1 MMREI
6 HAFCEKCVID
16 IHWLF
21 CVLIGWHHGCF
32 IGLVLFHRVAAFGL
46 HCACAPCGNLL
57 ASMHRVCF
65 GFTRLWRVL
74 PVCCSCGVCH
84 RRTGALCLWR
94 VCPKMSENT
103 VSTVSTVATPVKF
116 SGRYAGVSTDVYVF
130 LTHHCGISETVAVK
144 VANDAASSIGRVMV
158 GVSSEVSFGRMS
170 KDTLATIKE
179 TASRKGVSVNEFP
192 LQCAYLAEKV
202 RKFSFDNKVKI
213 GAVGLPE
220 NLAVYLGDLAK

>member
-1 MMREI
+1 M
-6 HAFCEKCVID
+6 
-16 IHWLF
+16 
-21 CVLIGWHHGCF
+21 
-32 IGLVLFHRVAAFGL
+32 AAFGP
-46 HCACAPCGNLL
+46 HCALCALRQPTGIHAPCVFRIHAPEACVACVL
-57 ASMHRVCF
+57 F
-65 GFTRLWRVL
+65 LWRV
-74 PVCCSCGVCH
+74 SQAH
-84 RRTGALCLWR
+84 RRTVPVAC
-94 VCPKMSENT
+94 VSKMSENT

>member
-1 MMREI
+1 VF
-6 HAFCEKCVID
+6 ASLAL
-16 IHWLF
+16 LF
-21 CVLIGWHHGCF
+21 LSVWTPLACI
-32 IGLVLFHRVAAFGL
+32 AP
-46 HCACAPCGNLL
+46 CALCGNLS

-65 GFTRLWRVL
+65 GFTRLWRV
-74 PVCCSCGVCH
+74 CSVRVFCGVCH
-84 RRTGALCLWR
+84 RRTGPLCCG
-94 VCPKMSENT
+94 VCVLIMSENT
-103 VSTVSTVATPVKF
+103 VSTVSTVAPVRF

-130 LTHHCGISETVAVK
+130 LTHHCGISEAVAVK

-220 NLAVYLGDLAK
+220 NLAIYLADLAK

>member
-1 MMREI
+1 MREN
-6 HAFCEKCVID
+6 HAFCEKCVIV
-16 IHWLF
+16 IHWVF
-21 CVLIGWHHGCF
+21 GVLACWHRVCF
-32 IGLVLFHRVAAFGL
+32 IGLVLSQRVAAFGP
-46 HCACAPCGNLL
+46 HCALCALRQPIGIHASCVFWIHAPL
-57 ASMHRVCF
+57 AC
-65 GFTRLWRVL
+65 VL
-74 PVCCSCGVCH
+74 CVFSVACVTGAQGRFACGVC
-84 RRTGALCLWR
+84 
-94 VCPKMSENT
+94 VQIMSENT

-130 LTHHCGISETVAVK
+130 LTHHCGISETVAIK

-220 NLAVYLGDLAK
+220 NLAVYLADLAK

>member
-1 MMREI
+1 MMREN
-6 HAFCEKCVID
+6 HAVCEKCVIV
-16 IHWLF
+16 IYWLF
-21 CVLIGWHHGCF
+21 GVLCPWHRVCF
-32 IGLVLFHRVAAFGL
+32 IGLVLCQRVAAFGPNS
-46 HCACAPCGNLL
+46 ACAPFGHLL
-57 ASMHRVCF
+57 ASTHRVCF
-65 GFTRLWRVL
+65 GFTRLWRVC
-74 PVCCSCGVCH
+74 PVCFCCGVCH
-84 RRTGALCLWR
+84 RHTGPLCLWR

-103 VSTVSTVATPVKF
+103 VSTVSTVAAPVKF

-130 LTHHCGISETVAVK
+130 LTHHCGISETVAIK

-220 NLAVYLGDLAK
+220 NLAVYLADLAK

>member
-1 MMREI
+1 
-6 HAFCEKCVID
+6 
-16 IHWLF
+16 
-21 CVLIGWHHGCF
+21 
-32 IGLVLFHRVAAFGL
+32 
-46 HCACAPCGNLL
+46 
-57 ASMHRVCF
+57 
-65 GFTRLWRVL
+65 
-74 PVCCSCGVCH
+74 
-84 RRTGALCLWR
+84 
-94 VCPKMSENT
+94 MSENT
-103 VSTVSTVATPVKF
+103 VSTVSTVAPVRF

-130 LTHHCGISETVAVK
+130 LTHHCGISEAVAVK

-220 NLAVYLGDLAK
+220 NLAIYLADLAK